1 MKEYTLSTLLYLLIQ
16 YGSIISG
23 VVFIVLVKLYASI
36 FKNTKEIFLRGFV
49 FIVVA
54 NQLFWLGIDCVLFLN
69 ERYFVGDKVLMM
81 GLKGFTEELI
91 IVVILFMSLPLLVTN
106 RMLKFFQGN
115 NILVTGYILLFSFI
129 FYLADLAV
137 KYFLLPKNSY

>member
-1 MKEYTLSTLLYLLIQ
+1 
-16 YGSIISG
+16 
-23 VVFIVLVKLYASI
+23 VKLYASI